1 MTFTIQHFIALLP
14 LLITSATLVVVMLA
28 VAWKRNHSFTA
39 TLSVIGLN
47 LALLSLLPVLGVTPI
62 EVTPLVLVDNY
73 ACFYMALVLVSALA
87 CVTLAHAYME
97 SYPGNREE
105 LYLLLLL
112 ATAGGLVLVSA
123 QHLASLFIGLELL
136 SVPVYGMVAYAFF
149 NKRSLEAGIK
159 YTVLSAAGSAF
170 LLFGMALLYAE
181 SGTLGFAGLGAKVA
195 EHVLSGPLVSV
206 GVGMMLVGLG
216 FKLSL
221 VPFHLW
227 TPDVYE
233 GAPAPVSAFLAT
245 ASKVAV
251 FAVLLRLFQIAPA
264 ALDNQLLNISL
275 SVIAVAS
282 ILFGNLLALTQ
293 SNIKRLLGYS
303 SIAHL
308 GYLLVALIASKG
320 MAVEAVGVYLATY
333 VLTSLGAFGVITLM
347 STPYSGRDADALFE
361 YRGLFWRRP
370 VLTAVMTVMMLSL
383 AGIPLTAGFIGKFY
397 VIAVGVE
404 SHLWWLIGAWC
415 WAAPSACTTTCGSWS
430 PCSWSSPASAS
441 TTHRST
447 GASAPAASC
456 WWPSP
461 CWRSS
466 SASTRSRCWKSS
478 SIPAWPSPAES
489 PAPRKPRLGGVFLWP
504 APRTLPRCR
513 GMLRAPWMNPEA
525 SCPPSTI
532 STSCDTTA
540 PVGTPRPPV
549 TANGRDRSAP
559 KRSPPHAAATG
570 R

>member
-195 EHVLSGPLVSV
+195 AHVLSGPLVSV

-404 SHLWWLIGAWC
+404 SHLWWLIGALVLGS
-415 WAAPSACTTTCGSWS
+415 AIGLYYYLRVMVTLFLVEPGIRQHDAPFNWGQRAGGIMLV
-430 PCSWSSPASAS
+430 AIALL
-441 TTHRST
+441 
-447 GASAPAASC
+447 AFF
-456 WWPSP
+456 
-461 CWRSS
+461 
-466 SASTRSRCWKSS
+466 
-478 SIPAWPSPAES
+478 
-489 PAPRKPRLGGVFLWP
+489 LGVYPQPLLEILQHSGL
-504 APRTLPRCR
+504 ALA
-513 GMLRAPWMNPEA
+513 G
-525 SCPPSTI
+525 
-532 STSCDTTA
+532 
-540 PVGTPRPPV
+540 
-549 TANGRDRSAP
+549 
-559 KRSPPHAAATG
+559 
-570 R
+570 